1 MAADD
6 LSAPLGQETKRGR
19 GLSTAIKASLPQA
32 IAIALATFLGAF
44 VLWAVIADNPFGGEP
59 MAVVQ
64 IAPPGPTAPRVI
76 GGPAAH
82 GAPAI
87 VAPNASGPAESGP
100 GRHDGPPEGP
110 VTIPVLSG
118 LPAPPAP
125 GVADSPANA
134 GNSRTVTIIDGKTG
148 ARQEVVIPGSSEPQ
162 TTPSTPAMPATPG
175 APGTSDASPS
185 APAAETQPNDQ
196 KLVETTPQGPIPK
209 IAANGMRPA
218 EAYAQPIKPVPGK
231 PDAPRVALIV
241 GGLGVSASISND
253 AISKLP
259 GAVTLAFMPYSYD
272 VDHLAGRARRAGHE
286 ILLQAPM
293 EPFNYPD
300 NDSGP
305 QTLLTTLS
313 PEQNLERLYWL
324 MSRFQGYVGITGAM
338 GARFTASEQAF
349 TPILRETA
357 KRGLIFVDDGANP
370 RSVAARV
377 AGGNNLPFAK
387 ADMVLDSVP
396 TPAEIDH
403 ALGRLEMTARERGVA
418 VGMASALP
426 VSIERIAK
434 WAKAAESRGLQ
445 LVPITAVASKAKQ
458 S

>member
-19 GLSTAIKASLPQA
+19 GLSAAIIASLPQA
-32 IAIALATFLGAF
+32 VAIALAAFLGGF
-44 VLWAVIADNPFGGEP
+44 VLWVVIADNPFGGEP
-59 MAVVQ
+59 MAVVRISPQ
-64 IAPPGPTAPRVI
+64 TPPRVV
-76 GGPAAH
+76 GGPAAREPA
-82 GAPAI
+82 APGPNEAAAAATGPI
-87 VAPNASGPAESGP
+87 RYDGPAEGGSILSVPAAPSAADAAPNA
-100 GRHDGPPEGP
+100 
-110 VTIPVLSG
+110 
-118 LPAPPAP
+118 
-125 GVADSPANA
+125 
-134 GNSRTVTIIDGKTG
+134 GNTRTVTIIDGKTG
-148 ARQEVVIPGSSEPQ
+148 TRQEIVIPGTPEPSGPSE
-162 TTPSTPAMPATPG
+162 TPA
-175 APGTSDASPS
+175 
-185 APAAETQPNDQ
+185 AAEAVPNDQ
-196 KLVETTPQGPIPK
+196 KLFETTAQGPIPK

-218 EAYAQPIKPVPGK
+218 EAYAQPVKPVPGK
-231 PDAPRVALIV
+231 PDAPRVALVV
-241 GGLGVSASISND
+241 GGLGVGAGITND

-259 GAVTLAFMPYSYD
+259 DAVTLAFMPYSYD
-272 VDHLAGRARRAGHE
+272 VVHLAGRARRAGHE

-338 GARFTASEQAF
+338 GARFTASERAF
-349 TPILRETA
+349 APILQETA

-370 RSVAARV
+370 RSVAARI
-377 AGGNNLPFAK
+377 AGGSNLPFAK
-387 ADMVLDSVP
+387 ADMVVDAVP

-403 ALGRLEMTARERGVA
+403 ALGRLEMAAREHGFA

-445 LVPITAVASKAKQ
+445 LVPITAVALKAKQ